1 MNKCSICPND
11 CKIDRDINFGACG
24 QKNDVKIAKFYL
36 HPFEEPIIS
45 GTNGSGTVFFS
56 GCSLKCVFCQ
66 NFELSRSSRGKTF
79 SAHELSQIFKTL
91 EDMGAHNINLVNPTH
106 YTNQI
111 IDALKIYRPK
121 IPICWNTHGYETIET
136 LEKLN
141 DFVDIYLTDL
151 KYYSKLRALRYA
163 NKENYFEFAS
173 KAVKFMIEK
182 KPSIIDDGLLKQGV
196 IVRHLILPQNS
207 DETANLLKWLRPVIK
222 DAYLSLMA
230 QYTPFGDI
238 EKFDELKR
246 PITKREYKCA
256 KDLVEILGFE
266 KVFLQ
271 EFSSSTKAYIPS
283 WDF

>member
-11 CKIDRDINFGACG
+11 CKIDRTKNYGFCG
-24 QKNDVKIAKFYL
+24 QKEQVKIAKFYL

-45 GTNGSGTVFFS
+45 GDNGSGTVFFS

-66 NFELSRSSRGKTF
+66 NFELSRSLRGKEF
-79 SAHELSQIFKTL
+79 STEELSQIFKSL
-91 EDMGAHNINLVNPTH
+91 EENGAHNINLVNPTH
-106 YTNQI
+106 FTDQI
-111 IDALKIYRPK
+111 IEALKIYRPK

-151 KYYSKLRALRYA
+151 KYFSATRALRYA
-163 NKENYFEFAS
+163 NKPNYFEHAS
-173 KAVKFMIEK
+173 LAVKFMIEK
-182 KPSIIDDGLLKQGV
+182 KPCILKDGLLKQGV
-196 IVRHLILPQNS
+196 IVRHLILPQNG
-207 DETANLLKWLRPVIK
+207 DETVSLLKWLRPNIK

-238 EKFDELKR
+238 ENFSELKR
-246 PITKREYKCA
+246 PITKREYHKA
-256 KDLVEILGFE
+256 KELVELLGFE

-271 EFSSSTKAYIPS
+271 EFSSSTTAYIPE